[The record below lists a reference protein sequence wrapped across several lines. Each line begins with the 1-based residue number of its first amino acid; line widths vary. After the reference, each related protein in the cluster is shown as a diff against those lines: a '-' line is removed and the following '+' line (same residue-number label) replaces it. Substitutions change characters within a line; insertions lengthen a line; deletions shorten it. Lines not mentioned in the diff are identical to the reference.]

1 MEELKKGYICKYSFD
16 NENRS
21 VAIVEIVRILD
32 DSRGI
37 AEIKFLHVI
46 VDDTGNGLFEYLLRT
61 GKTMYASIKYLQK
74 MRLRISCGESMPAAD
89 VVPVVRCKD
98 CIWSRKVNDKEPMY
112 RCVNICRYG
121 CTQWLDSVDFCS
133 YGERKDGDTA

>member
-74 MRLRISCGESMPAAD
+74 MRLLISCGESMPAAD

-98 CIWSRKVNDKEPMY
+98 CKHLMFSDF
-112 RCVNICRYG
+112 YG
-121 CTQWLDSVDFCS
+121 ECSIGHLGLVGPDDFCS
-133 YGERKDGDTA
+133 RGERKDGGMP